1 MRTEAE
7 AVHHH
12 NQTQTQIAS
21 GLFVRLVMAVSHEME
36 ELNFEGLFDTK
47 FLNQDKGNIFYFIR
61 KTISHNQLER
71 VLF

>member
-12 NQTQTQIAS
+12 NQTQTQIAP

-36 ELNFEGLFDTK
+36 ELNFEGLF
-47 FLNQDKGNIFYFIR
+47 Q
-61 KTISHNQLER
+61 
-71 VLF
+71 V